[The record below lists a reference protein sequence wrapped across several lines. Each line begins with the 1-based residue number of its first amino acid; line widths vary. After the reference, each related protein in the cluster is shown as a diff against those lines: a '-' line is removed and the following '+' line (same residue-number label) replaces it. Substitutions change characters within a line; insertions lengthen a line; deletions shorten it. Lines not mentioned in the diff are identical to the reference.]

1 MIRHG
6 FTDRLLHR
14 FALGKPGMRRW
25 WFDLECRKNDYAFD
39 LTRRNVFVC
48 GAARS
53 GSTMLLRQL
62 QETDAFAAT
71 CYRHMPFVLA
81 PSIWGRGRPRN
92 RSGAQLTERRHG
104 DRIEV
109 GPDSAEALDGVFW
122 NTLFPNY
129 RGRICPRDLPPELL
143 ERYAMF
149 VENLLR
155 HEQRQRYLSKTNQGI
170 DKIAAI
176 ASGFPNS
183 IVLVPFRDPQQQ
195 AASLCRQHRNFG
207 SLDAY
212 ETRYLFWLDHH
223 EFGSTHRPFVES
235 ENAEIPRGDPGQVDY
250 WLEQWYTIY
259 AYLARLAGLH
269 DNLIPVCYE
278 RMAESS
284 EPWIQLSKILGVE
297 VSGQAYVNRND
308 PERIASVETD
318 DGRLERCRSLYRQLD
333 ELSERRA
340 CRSD

>member
-1 MIRHG
+1 
-6 FTDRLLHR
+6 
-14 FALGKPGMRRW
+14 
-25 WFDLECRKNDYAFD
+25 
-39 LTRRNVFVC
+39 
-48 GAARS
+48 
-53 GSTMLLRQL
+53 
-62 QETDAFAAT
+62 
-71 CYRHMPFVLA
+71 
-81 PSIWGRGRPRN
+81 
-92 RSGAQLTERRHG
+92 
-104 DRIEV
+104 
-109 GPDSAEALDGVFW
+109 
-122 NTLFPNY
+122 
-129 RGRICPRDLPPELL
+129 
-143 ERYAMF
+143 MF

-278 RMAESS
+278 RMAESN

-308 PERIASVETD
+308 PERIASVEID